1 MIPHNKPYITKKSI
15 DFVAKT
21 INSGW
26 VNYGEVSKKLENKI
40 SKLICN
46 RENRVTLTSN
56 GTSALFISLKALG
69 LEENSEVIIPS
80 YTCTALLNAINL
92 IGAKPIICDI
102 GRENLSFTKKGLKNY
117 ISDRTKAIIVVH
129 TFGIP
134 CEIDEIKEFGIPII
148 EDCSQSLGSKFNDDS
163 LVGSKGDFSIFSFY
177 ASKMITG
184 GMGGAIL
191 SKRKRN
197 HDFVKDYINFDI
209 PENYKE
215 RFNFQLSDI
224 NSSIIL
230 AGINEL
236 DTLLLSKK
244 NISNSYQK
252 ICSSPYN
259 SILGVNNYRFILDFK
274 NENMLNKAKNH
285 FLSKGI
291 KVLVPIENFE
301 LLHNYLFLEK
311 QKFPNSE
318 WASKSLLS
326 FPIYHA
332 LTHEE
337 VEYITRTINDYISTS
352 TCL

>member
-1 MIPHNKPYITKKSI
+1 MIEHNRPFISN
-15 DFVAKT
+15 DA
-21 INSGW
+21 INIVIEAIKSGW
-26 VNYGEVSKKLENKI
+26 INYGDVSSQVEAKLAG
-40 SKLICN
+40 LIYAKGGYA
-46 RENRVTLTSN
+46 TLTTN
-56 GTSALFISLKALG
+56 GTSAIFLALKTL
-69 LEENSEVIIPS
+69 NIHKDDEVLIPS

-163 LVGSKGDFSIFSFY
+163 LVGSKGDLSIFSFY